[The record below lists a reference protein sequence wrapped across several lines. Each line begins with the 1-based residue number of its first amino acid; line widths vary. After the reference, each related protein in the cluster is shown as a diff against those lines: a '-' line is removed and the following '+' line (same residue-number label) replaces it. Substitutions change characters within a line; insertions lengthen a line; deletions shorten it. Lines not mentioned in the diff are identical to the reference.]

1 MSDLTVLLPV
11 YNGDASFVRQSIN
24 SILKQ
29 TYKDFILLIIDD
41 GSSKEIKDL
50 LTEFER
56 KDSRINILRHSTNM
70 GLIYSLNEGLNKAT
84 TKWVARMD
92 SDDISEE
99 HRLEWQMDYL
109 IQHPETTVLGC
120 RATYLESGKEFPLST
135 MPLYHEEIIALLPF
149 VCVFVHPTV
158 IFNRESILKVGG
170 YPQIPGAEDYALWIK
185 LMFCCKECKFT
196 ILKNIL
202 LKYRR
207 GNKKLDYKKMQE
219 QSGEVIRQYI
229 LKSLNVGCSTFDRT
243 NTSSGISYYL
253 IKSAE
258 LQKIKLNLKKSF
270 PGISDIFLNYAVLR
284 EKNRITRGGAN
295 FSLSVFCYRILTGV
309 QSIFFSII
317 IKILRT
323 LR

>member
-1 MSDLTVLLPV
+1 MLLPV

-41 GSSKEIKDL
+41 GSSKEIRDL

-56 KDSRINILRHSTNM
+56 QDSRINLLRHSSNM

-99 HRLEWQMDYL
+99 HRLECQMDYL
-109 IQHPETTVLGC
+109 TQHPETTVLGC

-135 MPLYHEEIIALLPF
+135 MPLHHEEIIALLPF

-158 IFNRESILKVGG
+158 IFNREFILSVGG
-170 YPQIPGAEDYALWIK
+170 YPPIPGAEDYALWIK
-185 LMFCCKECKFT
+185 LMFCCKDCKFT
-196 ILKNIL
+196 ILKTVL

-207 GNKKLDYKKMQE
+207 GNKKLNYKKMQE
-219 QSGEVIRQYI
+219 ESGGVIKQYI
-229 LKSLNVGCSTFDRT
+229 LKSLNIDCSTFG
-243 NTSSGISYYL
+243 NVNAGSGINYYL
-253 IKSAE
+253 MKSAE
-258 LQKIKLNLKKSF
+258 LKRIKLTLKKSF
-270 PGISDIFLNYAVLR
+270 PGISDTFLDYAVLR
-284 EKNRITRGGAN
+284 EKNRIARGEN
-295 FSLSVFCYRILTGV
+295 FGLSVFCFRVLTGV
-309 QSIFFSII
+309 QSIFFSTL